1 MKTMT
6 FVMVTETVEPTTTL
20 SFILDGPT
28 YTVSATRGFRDHT
41 VKVRTVG

>member
-6 FVMVTETVEPTTTL
+6 SVMVTVTVEPTTTL
-20 SFILDGPT
+20 NFISDGLT
-28 YTVSATRGFRDHT
+28 CIVSATRGFQDRS